1 MFVQI
6 EKEHLQGT
14 CLHLP
19 RTWPW
24 TTFPSEDAQ
33 LPLVWSFVLAPCS
46 RSSVPAAPLWTVRC
60 SPAGGG
66 GWVTESH
73 IHQRIDR
80 NVTSRGLIRESWMLV
95 LEAKVVKCFIKKSSL
110 FFSLLQMQIG
120 RRGFQALFLMLSLQ
134 HRMGFCCQSRL
145 PRHAVRPSGGLP
157 RKVNSTD
164 TYFFD
169 ECTSH

>member
-24 TTFPSEDAQ
+24 TIFPSEDAQ

-95 LEAKVVKCFIKKSSL
+95 LEAKVVKCFIKKKQP
-110 FFSLLQMQIG
+110 FFFLYYKCKLGDVAFKLYFWCSHCNTEWASAVKVGCPVMQ
-120 RRGFQALFLMLSLQ
+120 
-134 HRMGFCCQSRL
+134 
-145 PRHAVRPSGGLP
+145 SGHQVVSPG
-157 RKVNSTD
+157 K
-164 TYFFD
+164 
-169 ECTSH
+169 